1 MDLNHYII
9 IIKKDNSIIIR
20 VEGPENCSIK
30 LKKEYHG
37 EYTNIKL
44 VVEKK

>member
-9 IIKKDNSIIIR
+9 IIKKNNSIIIR
-20 VEGPENCSIK
+20 VESPANCSIK

-37 EYTNIKL
+37 EFTNIIL